1 MKAEFV
7 AYLDSLEATDQ
18 VLTRVETILNF
29 YKDLCPEDILD
40 IFISEY
46 IKKDGNREYQ
56 SLWLFSKR
64 FMMEAK
70 NFLIQDDFDIAPI
83 NNFVTYSDI
92 QKNEYDFNT
101 TSEGSR
107 LFFKFSI
114 TDVVN
119 GELKASKRNC
129 NFLKAIILKYFM
141 PNMRA

>member
-83 NNFVTYSDI
+83 NNFVTYGDI

-119 GELKASKRNC
+119 GELKASKGNC